1 MTSGST
7 EHEASEVASGPK
19 RSLGRTSLRVSVLA
33 GAALIAGFAVDAVVA
48 ALFGAGAD
56 TDAFFIAATIPFA
69 IAAIMIAVAN
79 QALVP
84 LFVKWYGEEGT
95 EGPRN
100 VGGMI
105 GALLVIAGAIFL
117 VGVAL
122 SPVIP
127 RLIAPGASAATKEL
141 ASDLSMVLF
150 ATVVTRTAA
159 EALRAVLNARFSFVI
174 PAASPLLIS
183 GGALLTMVLLHDRLG
198 IAALA
203 LGYLLGG
210 ILQVLVLTAATIR
223 KHISIRLGVGFG
235 SPAVR
240 GGLRLLGWP
249 TASNGLNLIARIA
262 ERFIASFLGVGAI
275 TIVNYAWRIINAIG
289 GTVFFRS
296 VTVVLIPSLAK
307 SKDGSEDQA
316 KTVLTGSRIML
327 MVSLPMT
334 AFLIVFSGDVVRIL
348 FERGEF
354 VGDPVQLLSEVV
366 VVYSLALPFIAITRV
381 LLSTMFARL
390 DMIQPFINRAILISI
405 NIVAAAG
412 LAQVFGVEGIAA
424 GFVLGI
430 VAAFFHAIYLVKPL
444 GIPWRRLTP
453 SFVWILVSTI
463 LATGIAALLYTVVP
477 SGDGRQG
484 AAVALAVS
492 AGVGF
497 GVYAALMMTV
507 GRRQGA
513 LRGGTS

>member
-1 MTSGST
+1 MTTGST
-7 EHEASEVASGPK
+7 DHGTPEVASAPK
-19 RSLGRTSLRVSVLA
+19 RSLGRTSFRVTVLA
-33 GAALIAGFAVDAVVA
+33 GAALVAGFAVDAVVA

-84 LFVKWYGEEGT
+84 LFVKWYGEEGS

-105 GALLVIAGAIFL
+105 GAMLVIAGGIF
-117 VGVAL
+117 VIGVAL
-122 SPVIP
+122 SPVLP
-127 RLIAPGASAATKEL
+127 RLIAPGASAATKAL
-141 ASDLSMVLF
+141 AADLSIVLF
-150 ATVVTRTAA
+150 ATVLTRTAA

-183 GGALLTMVLLHDRLG
+183 GGALLTMALLHNRLG

-203 LGYLLGG
+203 FGYLFGG
-210 ILQVLVLTAATIR
+210 ILQVVVLTIATMR
-223 KHISIRLGVGFG
+223 KRIAIRLGFGFG

-249 TASNGLNLIARIA
+249 TASNGLNLFARIA

-307 SKDGSEDQA
+307 SEDGSESQT
-316 KTVLTGSRIML
+316 KTLLTGSRIML
-327 MVSLPMT
+327 MVSVPMT
-334 AFLIVFSGDVVRIL
+334 AFLIAFSGDVVRIL

-354 VGDPVQLLSEVV
+354 VGEPVQLLSEVV

-390 DMIQPFINRAILISI
+390 DMMQPFINRAILVAI
-405 NIVAAAG
+405 NIAAAAA
-412 LAQVFGVEGIAA
+412 LAPIFGVTGIAA

-430 VAAFFHAIYLVKPL
+430 VAAFVHAMYLVKPL

-453 SFVWILVSTI
+453 SAIWVLVAT
-463 LATGIAALLYTVVP
+463 LVATGIALLLYAIIP
-477 SGDGRQG
+477 SGSGREG
-484 AAVALAVS
+484 AAVALGVS
-492 AGVGF
+492 AGVGL
-497 GVYAALMMTV
+497 GVYSALIMTM
-507 GRRQGA
+507 GRRRGA
-513 LRGGTS
+513 LTGGPT